1 MGRLVGRHG
10 HLDPGLWKPARINA
24 NYAAICEVPVLGW
37 HLFTSKWRTETS
49 IKPGNKTLTLLK
61 KEIIG
66 KSIDSDDG
74 WWITAVEDIVVIC
87 EAGWNLGV
95 KTSSRTLIA
104 QTEGG
109 RERLITVSEML
120 YTVHPRWKC
129 LIDPST
135 LSAQSFLSWN
145 PNSAYV
151 CDKCP

>member
-87 EAGWNLGV
+87 EAGEPWCKNI
-95 KTSSRTLIA
+95 KSYIDSSNWRWSRTSYHGFWDAIYSTSPLKMSNWPFHSVS
-104 QTEGG
+104 
-109 RERLITVSEML
+109 TVVSLLE
-120 YTVHPRWKC
+120 
-129 LIDPST
+129 SQ
-135 LSAQSFLSWN
+135 LSLCVW
-145 PNSAYV
+145 
-151 CDKCP
+151 